1 MKKIAI
7 LGPIPRDTILTHK
20 NEIIKKYGCA
30 THPAIA
36 LAKLMENT
44 GEVRIISHVHK
55 KDLPAINELF
65 SDYKN
70 IDTSG
75 IDSKKDRGTVIELKF
90 LDQNNR
96 LEKQTAFM
104 NPILPEDVA
113 SFMDSEAFVFVP
125 ITDFEISLSTLKF
138 IKENSEGLV
147 IFDAHGPTTSMN
159 INGNRERKFW
169 IDRDEWL
176 PYIDVLKMNLEES
189 MCCWF
194 KNEYEIDEMGHYDE
208 EDVEH
213 LDDFG
218 AHVLELGVKV
228 LYVTLD
234 SRGCVAYTI
243 KDGEINKE
251 FIPSVPVDE
260 VIDTTGC
267 GDSFAGGLA
276 YGFAYHNDPII
287 AARYANTLGALR
299 TQGKTYEVFKDL
311 QGTNEIIQNNY
322 PEKSNY

>member
-20 NEIIKKYGCA
+20 NETIQKYGCA

-36 LAKLMENT
+36 LAKLMQGS
-44 GEVRIISHVHK
+44 GEVIIISHVHK
-55 KDLPAINELF
+55 KDHEPIKELF
-65 SDYKN
+65 SPFSNVDLSGINYKN
-70 IDTSG
+70 
-75 IDSKKDRGTVIELKF
+75 DRGTVIELRF

-104 NPILPEDVA
+104 NPILPEDVKA
-113 SFMDSEAFVFVP
+113 FLDAKAFVFVP
-125 ITDFEISLSTLKF
+125 ITDFEISLSTLKY
-138 IKENSEGLV
+138 IKKNSEGII

-194 KNEYEIDEMGHYDE
+194 KNEYDIDEMGHYDE
-208 EDVEH
+208 ENTEH

-218 AHVLELGVKV
+218 AYVLEQGVKI
-228 LYVTLD
+228 LYITLD
-234 SRGCVAYTI
+234 SRGCVAYSKKNGKVV
-243 KDGEINKE
+243 KDWIS
-251 FIPSVPVDE
+251 SVTVGE

-276 YGFAYHNDPII
+276 YGLTYYNDHIL
-287 AARYANTLGALR
+287 AAQYANTLGALR
-299 TQGKTYEVFKDL
+299 TQGKTYDVFKNL
-311 QGTNEIIQNNY
+311 KETEAIIQKNY
-322 PEKSNY
+322 S

>member
-20 NEIIKKYGCA
+20 KETIKKYGCA

-36 LAKLMENT
+36 LAKLMKDT
-44 GEVRIISHVHK
+44 GEVKIISHIHK
-55 KDLPAINELF
+55 KDLEPIKELF
-65 SDYKN
+65 SPYSN
-70 IDTSG
+70 IDVSG
-75 IDSKKDRGTVIELKF
+75 LDSKRDRGTVIELNF

-104 NPILPEDVA
+104 NPILPEDVEP
-113 SFMDSEAFVFVP
+113 FLDSDAFVFVP
-125 ITDFEISLSTLKF
+125 ITDFEISLSTLQF
-138 IKENSEGLV
+138 IKKNSEGLI
-147 IFDAHGPTTSMN
+147 IFDAHGPTTAMN
-159 INGNRERKFW
+159 INGSRERKFW

-194 KNEYEIDEMGHYDE
+194 KNEYDIDEMGHYDE
-208 EDVEH
+208 ENTEH
-213 LDDFG
+213 LDDF
-218 AHVLELGVKV
+218 AEYVLNKGVKV

-234 SRGCVAYTI
+234 SRGCVAYTH
-243 KDGEINKE
+243 KNGEINTE

-287 AARYANTLGALR
+287 AAQYANTLGAMR

-311 QGTNEIIQNNY
+311 KETEKIIRENY
-322 PEKSNY
+322 SLSK